1 MNIMISL
8 IVIFAV
14 GWAIIKKFKSQT
26 ILAIAGIGLM
36 ICAYLLGYKMEF
48 VPKNQMTGFVL
59 FDMFE
64 YINRLMVKDVAGL
77 GLMIMVC
84 TGFAKYMD
92 FIGASSVMVQLS
104 MKPLAKLNA
113 PYVVMA
119 ASFLVCMFMA
129 LFIPS
134 ASGLAMLM
142 MVTIYPV
149 LVRLGVSK
157 LSAASVVATGHI
169 LDIGPASATTLL
181 VTKTAEVSIN
191 KFFIENQLPVYILVG
206 IAGSLSH
213 YFWQKYLDKKEGA
226 ALSQTATEEQV
237 NVGKGGKG
245 EELNSP
251 GPGIYVLL
259 PLLPLIFLLGFSE
272 YGYSKVKMN
281 VNLAMLLSF
290 AIAMIFEMVR
300 YRDFK
305 KVAASIQKFF
315 NGMGDQF
322 ANTVTLVTAGQVFAY
337 GLTSMGVI
345 DATINMFKGL
355 GVGISIITVA
365 ICLLIVLISMVMGS
379 GVAAMFSFAPLVPGF
394 AQGLGGNAITMLQAI
409 QNSASLGRLLSPIT
423 AVIVAVAG
431 IASVSNVDLVKRN
444 SVPVIVCIVTSL
456 VSILFMNG

>member
-1 MNIMISL
+1 MNVIISL
-8 IVIFAV
+8 AVILVV

-26 ILAIAGIGLM
+26 ILVIGGLALM
-36 ICAYLLGYKMEF
+36 ICAYWLGYKTDF

-64 YINRLMVKDVAGL
+64 YINRLLVKDVAGL

-92 FIGASSVMVQLS
+92 FIGASSAMVQLS
-104 MKPLAKLNA
+104 MKPLSKLNA

-181 VTKTAEVSIN
+181 VTKTAEISVN
-191 KFFIENQLPVYILVG
+191 KFFVENQLPVYVLVG
-206 IAGSLSH
+206 IAGTLSH
-213 YFWQKYLDKKEGA
+213 YFWQKYLDKREA
-226 ALSQTATEEQV
+226 AQAVEADAVV
-237 NVGKGGKG
+237 NVNGAKSKD
-245 EELNSP
+245 EELNP
-251 GPGIYVLL
+251 AGPGIYVIL

-281 VNLAMLLSF
+281 VNLAMFLSF
-290 AIAMIFEMVR
+290 AVAMLFEMVR
-300 YRDFK
+300 HRDFK

-355 GVGISIITVA
+355 GVSVSLITVG
-365 ICLLIVLISMVMGS
+365 ICALIVLISMVMGS

-394 AQGLGGNAITMLQAI
+394 AHGLGGNAVTMLQAI

-423 AVIVAVAG
+423 AVIVAVSG
-431 IASVSNVDLVKRN
+431 IANVSNVDLVKRN
-444 SVPVIVCIVTSL
+444 SVPVLVCIITSML
-456 VSILFMNG
+456 AVLILH

>member
-1 MNIMISL
+1 MNVIISL
-8 IVIFAV
+8 IVIFIV

-26 ILAIAGIGLM
+26 ILVVGGLSLM
-36 ICAYLLGYKMEF
+36 IFAYLLGYKTGF
-48 VPKNQMTGFVL
+48 VPKDQMTGFVL

-64 YINRLMVKDVAGL
+64 YIHRLLIKDVAGL

-92 FIGASSVMVQLS
+92 YIGASSAMVQLS
-104 MKPLAKLNA
+104 MKPLSRLNA

-157 LSAASVVATGHI
+157 LAAASVVATGHI

-181 VTKTAEVSIN
+181 VTKTAEVSVN
-191 KFFIENQLPVYILVG
+191 KFFVENQLPVYVLVG
-206 IAGSLSH
+206 IAGTLSH
-213 YFWQKYLDKKEGA
+213 YFWQKYLDKREQA
-226 ALSQTATEEQV
+226 QAVTEEV
-237 NVGKGGKG
+237 PVSKTAGKSKD
-245 EELNSP
+245 EELNPP
-251 GPGIYVLL
+251 GPGIYVIL

-281 VNLAMLLSF
+281 VNLAMFLSF
-290 AIAMIFEMVR
+290 AIAMMFEMVR
-300 YRDFK
+300 HRDFK

-355 GVGISIITVA
+355 GVSVSLITVG
-365 ICLLIVLISMVMGS
+365 ICALIVLISMVMGS

-394 AQGLGGNAITMLQAI
+394 AQGLGGNAVTMLQAI

-423 AVIVAVAG
+423 AVIVAVSG
-431 IASVSNVDLVKRN
+431 IANVSNVDLVKRN
-444 SVPVIVCIVTSL
+444 SVPVLVCIITSML
-456 VSILFMNG
+456 AVLILH

>member
-1 MNIMISL
+1 MNVVISL
-8 IVIFAV
+8 LVILVV

-26 ILAIAGIGLM
+26 ILVIGGIALM
-36 ICAYLLGYKMEF
+36 ICAYLMGYKTAF
-48 VPKNQMTGFVL
+48 VPQKQMTGFVL

-64 YINRLMVKDVAGL
+64 YINNLMVKDVAGL

-92 FIGASSVMVQLS
+92 YIGASSAMVQLS
-104 MKPLAKLNA
+104 MKPLSRLNA

-119 ASFLVCMFMA
+119 GSFLVCMFMA

-181 VTKTAEVSIN
+181 VTKTAEVSVN
-191 KFFIENQLPVYILVG
+191 KFFVENQLPVYIAVG
-206 IAGSLSH
+206 IAGTLSH
-213 YFWQKYLDKKEGA
+213 YFWQKYLDKKDREA
-226 ALSQTATEEQV
+226 QQANPVVEETV
-237 NVGKGGKG
+237 DISANSKG
-245 EELNSP
+245 EELNP
-251 GPGIYVLL
+251 AGPGIYVIL

-300 YRDFK
+300 HRDFK

-355 GVGISIITVA
+355 GVSINLITVA
-365 ICLLIVLISMVMGS
+365 ICTLIVLISMVMGS

-394 AQGLGGNAITMLQAI
+394 AHGLGGNAVTMLQAI

-444 SVPVIVCIVTSL
+444 SVPVLVCVVTSL
-456 VSILFMNG
+456 LTIFILF

>member
-1 MNIMISL
+1 MNIAISL
-8 IVIFAV
+8 IVIFVV

-26 ILAIAGIGLM
+26 ILAMAGIGLM
-36 ICAYLLGYKMEF
+36 ICAYLLGYKMDF

-64 YINRLMVKDVAGL
+64 YINLLMVKDVAGL

-104 MKPLAKLNA
+104 MKPLARLNA
-113 PYVVMA
+113 PYIVMA

-169 LDIGPASATTLL
+169 LDVGPASATTLL
-181 VTKTAEVSIN
+181 VTKTAEVSVN
-191 KFFIENQLPVYILVG
+191 KFFIENQLPVYILIG

-213 YFWQKYLDKKEGA
+213 YFWQKYLDKKDGA
-226 ALSQTATEEQV
+226 NMAQTAIDGQV
-237 NVGKGGKG
+237 KAVKG
-245 EELNSP
+245 EELNPP
-251 GPGIYVLL
+251 GPSIYVLL

-290 AIAMIFEMVR
+290 AIAMLFEMVR

-355 GVGISIITVA
+355 NVSIAVITVA
-365 ICLLIVLISMVMGS
+365 ISLLIVLISMVMGS

-394 AQGLGGNAITMLQAI
+394 AHGLGGSAIAMLQAI

-431 IASVSNVDLVKRN
+431 IANVSNVDLVKRN

-456 VSILFMNG
+456 VSVLIMHN

>member
-1 MNIMISL
+1 MNVLISL
-8 IVIFAV
+8 LVIFIV

-26 ILAIAGIGLM
+26 ILIIGGLTLM
-36 ICAYLLGYKMEF
+36 ILAYLLGYKTGF

-64 YINRLMVKDVAGL
+64 YIHRLMIKDVAGL

-92 FIGASSVMVQLS
+92 FIGASSAMVQLS
-104 MKPLAKLNA
+104 MKPLSKLNA
-113 PYVVMA
+113 PYTVMA
-119 ASFLVCMFMA
+119 LSFLVCMFMA

-157 LSAASVVATGHI
+157 LAAASVVATGHI

-191 KFFIENQLPVYILVG
+191 KFFIENQLPVYLCVG
-206 IAGSLSH
+206 IAGTISH
-213 YFWQKYLDKKEGA
+213 YLWQKYLDKKEARQNRPIDAELG
-226 ALSQTATEEQV
+226 QNVPTAEDKLTV
-237 NVGKGGKG
+237 
-245 EELNSP
+245 P
-251 GPGIYVLL
+251 GPNIYVIL

-272 YGYSKVKMN
+272 YGYNKIKMN
-281 VNLAMLLSF
+281 VNLAMLLSLS
-290 AIAMIFEMVR
+290 IAMIFEMLR
-300 YRDFK
+300 YKNFK

-315 NGMGDQF
+315 QGMGDQF
-322 ANTVTLVTAGQVFAY
+322 ATTVTLVTAGQVFAY
-337 GLTSMGVI
+337 GLTCMGVI

-355 GVGISIITVA
+355 GIGVNFITIGICTLII
-365 ICLLIVLISMVMGS
+365 LISMVMGS

-394 AQGLGGNAITMLQAI
+394 AQGLGGNTVTMLQAI
-409 QNSASLGRLLSPIT
+409 QNSASLGRLFSPIT

-431 IASVSNVDLVKRN
+431 IAGVSPVDLVKRN
-444 SVPVIVCIVTSL
+444 SVPVLTCILTSL
-456 VSILFMNG
+456 LAVLIMF

>member
-1 MNIMISL
+1 MNVVISL
-8 IVIFAV
+8 VVILIV

-26 ILAIAGIGLM
+26 ILVIGGLGLM
-36 ICAYLLGYKMEF
+36 ICAYLLGYKADF
-48 VPKNQMTGFVL
+48 VPQKQMTGFVL

-64 YINRLMVKDVAGL
+64 YINNLMVKDVAGL

-92 FIGASSVMVQLS
+92 YIGASSAMVQLS
-104 MKPLAKLNA
+104 MKPLSRMNA
-113 PYVVMA
+113 PYTVMA

-134 ASGLAMLM
+134 ASGLSMLM

-181 VTKTAEVSIN
+181 VTKTAGVSVN
-191 KFFIENQLPVYILVG
+191 KFFVENQLPVYILVG
-206 IAGSLSH
+206 IAGTLSH
-213 YFWQKYLDKKEGA
+213 YFWQKYLDKKEQA
-226 ALSQTATEEQV
+226 RAVQSTVAV
-237 NVGKGGKG
+237 DVAGKSKG
-245 EELNSP
+245 EELNP
-251 GPGIYVLL
+251 AGPNIYVIL

-290 AIAMIFEMVR
+290 AIAMLFEMAR

-355 GVGISIITVA
+355 GVGINFITVG
-365 ICLLIVLISMVMGS
+365 ICTLIVLISMVMGS

-394 AQGLGGNAITMLQAI
+394 ASGLGGNAVTMLQAI

-431 IASVSNVDLVKRN
+431 IANVSNVDLVKRN
-444 SVPVIVCIVTSL
+444 SVPVLVCIITSL
-456 VSILFMNG
+456 LSILILH